1 MLSIFDFA
9 RGLDFLGVS
18 FRLVLALICGGLIG
32 LEREYKRRPA
42 GFRTHILIC
51 LGAAITNMTNLYPFL
66 TLHLYTDISRF
77 GAQVIA
83 GIGFIGAGT
92 IIVTKRQHIK
102 GLTTAAG
109 LWVAAIIGLVIGS
122 GYYELALF
130 ATAMVMV
137 SELLLSKLEYRFAK
151 AAKDVSLYVE
161 YAHADV
167 IEEIIRLLKNERV
180 KLSNLE
186 ISRVGDD
193 AGQHFCA
200 MLTIQSSHGT
210 QGKALGERI
219 AAIRDVTGVE
229 EL

>member
-9 RGLDFLGVS
+9 RGMDFLGVS

-51 LGAAITNMTNLYPFL
+51 IGAAITNMTNLYLLL

-92 IIVTKRQHIK
+92 IIVTRRQHIK

-109 LWVAAIIGLVIGS
+109 LWVAAIIGLVIGA

-130 ATAMVMV
+130 ATAMVLL

-151 AAKDVSLYVE
+151 AQRDVSLYVE
-161 YAHADV
+161 YAQATA
-167 IEEIIRLLKNERV
+167 IEEIIRLVKAGNV

-186 ISRVGDD
+186 ISRVEDE
-193 AGQHFCA
+193 AGQHYCA
-200 MLTIQSSHGT
+200 MLTLQSRKG
-210 QGKALGERI
+210 GGAALVEQISAVKG
-219 AAIRDVTGVE
+219 VTSVE
-229 EL
+229 VL

>member
-9 RGLDFLGVS
+9 RNIDFVGVS
-18 FRLVLALICGGLIG
+18 FRLVLAMICGGLIG

-51 LGAAITNMTNLYPFL
+51 LGAAITNMTNLYL
-66 TLHLYTDISRF
+66 YLNLHLYTDISRF

-92 IIVTKRQHIK
+92 IIVTKRQRIK

-109 LWVAAIIGLVIGS
+109 LWVAAIIGLVIGA
-122 GYYELALF
+122 GYFELALF
-130 ATAMVMV
+130 ATAMVLV
-137 SELLLSKLEYRFAK
+137 SELLLSKLEYRFARS
-151 AAKDVSLYVE
+151 AKDISLYVE
-161 YAHADV
+161 YVHAAA
-167 IEEIIRLLKNERV
+167 IEEIIRLLKDEQT

-186 ISRVGDD
+186 ISRVEED
-193 AGQHFCA
+193 AGQHYCA
-200 MLTIQSSHGT
+200 MLTIQGGRRTSGA
-210 QGKALGERI
+210 QLAERI
-219 AAIRDVTGVE
+219 SSIRDVTSVE